1 MGAIDGEKTHPSL
14 LEATSSHIVLLG
26 LLIKLRWVLAV
37 ETEDQIEGLF
47 FAIGARHCGIH
58 AHKMLKLQLSFD
70 LRYIAVEES
79 LGKSIEI
86 IKIHRTIVFV
96 PDILFE

>member
-1 MGAIDGEKTHPSL
+1 MAAIDGEQTHPSL

-37 ETEDQIEGLF
+37 EAEDQIEGFL
-47 FAIGARHCGIH
+47 FAIRACHGRIH

-79 LGKSIEI
+79 LGKSVKI
-86 IKIHRTIVFV
+86 IKIHRTVVFV